1 MSKINF
7 NKGELAVLALY
18 NLGGDSDLESI
29 AIEVDKLGPGKFR
42 WRSKADMISDLVVRD
57 ALYNVNKH
65 KLGKM
70 NNIINNRYILTEVGV
85 KFAQDN
91 IKNLPKNSNFDKR
104 ETKVDKDKKKL
115 AYNRI
120 LNGDAFK
127 HLSENRI
134 DQIQKKDLEFILRVN
149 DYMDKK
155 KKSEKIQSLKKLFY
169 EDSKILETIN
179 TFEKLYFNWEEK

>member
-1 MSKINF
+1 MQTF
-7 NKGELAVLALY
+7 Y
-18 NLGGDSDLESI
+18 Y
-29 AIEVDKLGPGKFR
+29 P
-42 WRSKADMISDLVVRD
+42 
-57 ALYNVNKH
+57 H
-65 KLGKM
+65 
-70 NNIINNRYILTEVGV
+70 
-85 KFAQDN
+85 
-91 IKNLPKNSNFDKR
+91 
-104 ETKVDKDKKKL
+104 KKKL

-127 HLSENRI
+127 LLSENRI